1 MIDDGLVEEI
11 KSNKK
16 IVKYLDI
23 PLQHSEDRI
32 LKLMNRPVGREKYLS
47 LFAKLRKEI
56 PEIAIRSTF
65 ITGFPSETEEEFN
78 SLCGFL
84 YEAQLDNCG
93 FFAYSQED
101 GTPAS
106 RLSGQIEEDVKL
118 QRQERLYALQE
129 NVMIENMKSRLGKQ
143 LDVLYEGIDYDM
155 QMFYGRS
162 MFDAPQIDTNIYFV
176 ADKPLEIG
184 RIYKVL
190 IEELDGEDYIG
201 RAVFD

>member
-1 MIDDGLVEEI
+1 MFDYIAGNPIICIYFDMPCQHISDG
-11 KSNKK
+11 
-16 IVKYLDI
+16 
-23 PLQHSEDRI
+23 I
-32 LKLMNRPVGREKYLS
+32 LKLMNRRIKSEQIYNLIDMIRSKGD
-47 LFAKLRKEI
+47 FT
-56 PEIAIRSTF
+56 IRSTF
-65 ITGFPSETEEEFN
+65 IVGFPRESEEDFAELEKFIST
-78 SLCGFL
+78 
-84 YEAQLDNCG
+84 AKLDRCG

-184 RIYKVL
+184 RIYKVM